1 VDKLLDKISSRMDLP
16 RGARYIFSMDGD
28 RKTSLDELEDGSSY
42 VVSSFKQFKV
52 SVRNKYMN
60 LCAYKR
66 KEKKIVQFYF
76 QLCNV
81 S

>member
-1 VDKLLDKISSRMDLP
+1 MDLP

-52 SVRNKYMN
+52 SESLSCPDFLFFFKKTNRNRIVRIY
-60 LCAYKR
+60 LG
-66 KEKKIVQFYF
+66 
-76 QLCNV
+76 
-81 S
+81 